1 MQKEKNTFSIIFSF
15 AEQKKS
21 KYIASVILAVVG
33 AIFQI
38 LPYFVMADIIG
49 KLLSGNRELK
59 GYLIDCAVMAVM
71 WLLRVSF
78 HSLSTSQSH
87 QATFAVLGNIRRRGL
102 EKLSRM
108 PLGDVQA
115 RGSGE
120 LKNILA

>member
-59 GYLIDCAVMAVM
+59 GYLRCNGCHVAAPCVVPFAFDLAVP
-71 WLLRVSF
+71 S
-78 HSLSTSQSH
+78 
-87 QATFAVLGNIRRRGL
+87 GNICGAW
-102 EKLSRM
+102 KY
-108 PLGDVQA
+108 PQA
-115 RGSGE
+115 GT
-120 LKNILA
+120 